1 MIRFECDYTDGC
13 APQVLDALVKTNSL
27 NTVGYGKDEFCARAA
42 QKIKEYCNTP
52 DAQVHFAVGGTQTNT
67 IIISSILRPFECVV
81 CCESGHINVHET
93 GAIEATG
100 HKVYALPAVDGKIE
114 ASSLEKTLSVP
125 ENEHEVKP
133 GIVYIS
139 FPTETGSL
147 YSAKELEDIY
157 GICQK
162 YGVPLFIDGA
172 RLAYGLAAQE
182 NDVTLPYL
190 ASHCDVFYIGGTKC
204 GAMFGEAMVF
214 TNPALAKNIR
224 HMIKRQGAMLAKGR
238 LLGVQFD
245 ALFTDG
251 VYFTLGEHAMKM
263 ADKIKRCLADAGVS
277 LYYQSPTNQI
287 FPIFE
292 NSVLEQLN
300 KKYSFEHIASLGDK
314 TAVRICPGW
323 STKEENVDMLIEDI
337 KSTVK

>member
-13 APQVLDALVKTNSL
+13 APQVLNALIKTNGL
-27 NTVGYGKDEFCARAA
+27 NTVGYGKDEFCAAA
-42 QKIKEYCNTP
+42 AEKIRKYCCAPN
-52 DAQVHFAVGGTQTNT
+52 AEVHFAVGGTQTNT

-100 HKVYALPAVDGKIE
+100 HKVFALPAVDGKIE
-114 ASSLEKTLSVP
+114 VSSLEKTLSFP

-139 FPTETGSL
+139 FPSETGSI

-172 RLAYGLAAQE
+172 RLAYGLAARE

-190 ASHCDVFYIGGTKC
+190 AAHCDVFYIGGTKC

-263 ADKIKRCLADAGVS
+263 ADKIKKCLADNGID

-292 NSVLEQLN
+292 NSVLEKL
-300 KKYSFEHIASLGDK
+300 KEKYSFEHMASLGEK

-337 KSTVK
+337 NNLVK